1 LDAAYANNEI
11 SQAAYI
17 EGLSNIRD
25 GMFENLEALNELD
38 KTMMEY
44 YGETLAAGA
53 EELAKYTD
61 RMSHLTSVLSHY
73 ASVMDILGKQQD
85 YKKMGVILEAQAKTI
100 ENEAKVAKENYN
112 MLSAQAE
119 ARRLALEEAKKRNA
133 GPEELEL
140 LEKQW
145 WEAQAAADEA

>member
-1 LDAAYANNEI
+1 
-11 SQAAYI
+11 
-17 EGLSNIRD
+17 
-25 GMFENLEALNELD
+25 MFENLEALNELD

-61 RMSHLTSVLSHY
+61 RMSHLTSILSHY

-100 ENEAKVAKENYN
+100 ENEAKAAKENYN

-145 WEAQAAADEA
+145 WDAQSAADEA